1 MKQDNSKQQHTHQQA
16 ATTKKYM
23 KQNNRWQKH
32 THNEAAIVPTSN
44 TAHCL
49 RSTVRQSPHNQV
61 LNQCGKSSIVC
72 WT

>member
-1 MKQDNSKQQHTHQQA
+1 MKQDNSKQQHTHQA
-16 ATTKKYM
+16 ATTTKYM
-23 KQNNRWQKH
+23 KQNNGWQNH

-61 LNQCGKSSIVC
+61 LNQCGKSSVVC